1 MDEAIAAAAMS
12 VVMIVTDGSERR
24 RQRIRPLPT
33 TDENNN
39 IRMDT
44 KEGSEQHELE
54 VMQCRRR
61 AAVFNAQRR
70 ARRKWVKAGGDR

>member
-1 MDEAIAAAAMS
+1 MNEAIAPAAAAAMS
-12 VVMIVTDGSERR
+12 VVMMVTNEPERR
-24 RQRIRPLPT
+24 GQRIRPRPT

-54 VMQCRRR
+54 VMQRRR
-61 AAVFNAQRR
+61 
-70 ARRKWVKAGGDR
+70 